1 MEDAG
6 ALGNA
11 FDQNDLLVPIQGEY
25 EVQRDLE
32 CTSGARKL
40 VGFGNVARLRMAN
53 HYLKASGECN
63 LLLKNMVVEGQN
75 AVRVIGSVARLYYA
89 LPAPLGKYVGGGRLR
104 TCSQLPAAVKALC
117 DDDSDQVIEFTEGT
131 LDAHRE
137 ALPAD
142 CFAGFVGD
150 STGSTAQRSGMCNTA
165 CPVGNFCP
173 KGSSQPTPCA
183 PGTFNPLQ
191 GASLSAC
198 VPCPRGSQC
207 AGGQASHVLCP
218 VNSFQRKAGKAECQS
233 CPDGMSCPEGAVE
246 PRTVPCTLG
255 SYCPVAGGG
264 GECLDD
270 PSKCELCPVAHSC
283 DGLDALPC
291 PEGTHSTQLGERRC
305 TPCPAGS
312 YMNNEVYQP
321 PKPSPP
327 PPSPLP
333 PPPLPPPTL
342 PPAPSGAVCTNF
354 CQWGYVDSPGG
365 VASDGVC
372 DDGGPGSAYSNCY
385 LGHGA

>member
-40 VGFGNVARLRMAN
+40 VGFGNVARLRMGN

-150 STGSTAQRSGMCNTA
+150 STAARPSAAECATPRVLWGISAQRA
-165 CPVGNFCP
+165 AR
-173 KGSSQPTPCA
+173 SQRRAHPEPSTPCK
-183 PGTFNPLQ
+183 GR
-191 GASLSAC
+191 
-198 VPCPRGSQC
+198 V
-207 AGGQASHVLCP
+207 
-218 VNSFQRKAGKAECQS
+218 
-233 CPDGMSCPEGAVE
+233 
-246 PRTVPCTLG
+246 
-255 SYCPVAGGG
+255 
-264 GECLDD
+264 
-270 PSKCELCPVAHSC
+270 
-283 DGLDALPC
+283 
-291 PEGTHSTQLGERRC
+291 
-305 TPCPAGS
+305 
-312 YMNNEVYQP
+312 
-321 PKPSPP
+321 
-327 PPSPLP
+327 
-333 PPPLPPPTL
+333 
-342 PPAPSGAVCTNF
+342 
-354 CQWGYVDSPGG
+354 
-365 VASDGVC
+365 
-372 DDGGPGSAYSNCY
+372 
-385 LGHGA
+385 